1 MRRFLVAGLLLL
13 FASVGYTAIGTIPH
27 PGFQMIDGDWLL
39 GLSGGHNYAFQS
51 GISAAGTNQ
60 ATSTQLADRIAFLEI
75 DTSSA
80 SQGAALPAA
89 IAGVTIFVA
98 NNTSNNIT
106 IFPSIRNNPTTNTQD
121 TFNAA
126 QTSFTLN
133 ANTGQGF
140 TSVKNGIWFTN

>member
-1 MRRFLVAGLLLL
+1 MRRYLIAFFCLVPIA
-13 FASVGYTAIGTIPH
+13 AYAAIGFSPQ
-27 PGFQMIDGDWLL
+27 PGFNLIDGDWLN
-39 GLSGGHNYAFQS
+39 GLAGGHNMIFQN
-51 GISAAGTNQ
+51 GISAAGTNH

-80 SQGAALPAA
+80 SQGASLPPAL
-89 IAGVTIFVA
+89 AGVQIFVA

-106 IFPSIRNNPTTNTQD
+106 IFPSIANNPSTGSQD

-126 QTSFTLN
+126 ATSFTLN

-140 TSVKNGIWFTN
+140 TCAKTGVWFTN